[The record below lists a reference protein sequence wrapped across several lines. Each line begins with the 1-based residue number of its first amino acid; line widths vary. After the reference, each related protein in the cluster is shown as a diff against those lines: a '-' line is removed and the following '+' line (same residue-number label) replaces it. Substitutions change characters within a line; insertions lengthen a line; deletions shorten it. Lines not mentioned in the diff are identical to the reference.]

1 MEHARILNK
10 ILPKLYVVKFKKKLK
25 MFIFN
30 KLLKLIKEKKMKKQN
45 FLVLSIFIITILLSG
60 CIEDEDST
68 TTENDY
74 FISITPEE
82 QNVKICEEAAQ
93 QYYETHTYV
102 GNDVFDCDNMAI
114 DVWNILK
121 TKGINAEI
129 AVGNVDLDEYDIDDW
144 NHAWIMAEVAPNK
157 WLAIECTGG
166 YIVYKE
172 DNPRYYYAHFFK
184 NPKSLKDFNQLYRNY
199 QIQLIE
205 YNKAVYFYNALVEEY
220 NSGDYY
226 TKLYLQ
232 SGLEVAKLEMEE
244 KARNLETT
252 FVKLEA
258 ILEYG

>member
-1 MEHARILNK
+1 MTAEWMEHARILNK

-129 AVGNVDLDEYDIDDW
+129 AVGNVDLDEYDIDVLFLF
-144 NHAWIMAEVAPNK
+144 NSIMKLNEEFD
-157 WLAIECTGG
+157 LLIDGDQIEILEELTELIIVGSIALLT
-166 YIVYKE
+166 YIWY
-172 DNPRYYYAHFFK
+172 RLL
-184 NPKSLKDFNQLYRNY
+184 NPK
-199 QIQLIE
+199 
-205 YNKAVYFYNALVEEY
+205 EE
-220 NSGDYY
+220 SD
-226 TKLYLQ
+226 LD
-232 SGLEVAKLEMEE
+232 E
-244 KARNLETT
+244 K
-252 FVKLEA
+252 
-258 ILEYG
+258 

>member
-1 MEHARILNK
+1 ME
-10 ILPKLYVVKFKKKLK
+10 
-25 MFIFN
+25 
-30 KLLKLIKEKKMKKQN
+30 KEK
-45 FLVLSIFIITILLSG
+45 FLILSIFIITIQLSG
-60 CIEDEDST
+60 CIEDENST
-68 TTENDY
+68 TEDDY
-74 FISITPEE
+74 FVSITPEE

-121 TKGINAEI
+121 TKGINAVI
-129 AVGNVDLDEYDIDDW
+129 AVGNVDLDEYEITDW
-144 NHAWIMAEVAPNK
+144 NHAWIMAEVAPNN

-166 YIVYKE
+166 YIVYKK
-172 DNPRYYYAHFFK
+172 DNPRYYHAHFFN
-184 NPKSLKDFNQLYRNY
+184 NPKSLRDFNQLYKNY

-205 YNKAVYFYNALVEEY
+205 YDEAVYFYNSLVREY

-232 SGLEVAKLEMEE
+232 SGLEVAKLEVE
-244 KARNLETT
+244 KKGRSLETT
-252 FVKLEA
+252 FVKLET

>member
-129 AVGNVDLDEYDIDDW
+129 AVGNVDLDEYDIDVLFLF
-144 NHAWIMAEVAPNK
+144 NSIMKLNEEFD
-157 WLAIECTGG
+157 LLIDGDQIEILEELTELIIVGSIALLT
-166 YIVYKE
+166 YIWY
-172 DNPRYYYAHFFK
+172 RLL
-184 NPKSLKDFNQLYRNY
+184 NPK
-199 QIQLIE
+199 
-205 YNKAVYFYNALVEEY
+205 EE
-220 NSGDYY
+220 SD
-226 TKLYLQ
+226 LD
-232 SGLEVAKLEMEE
+232 E
-244 KARNLETT
+244 K
-252 FVKLEA
+252 
-258 ILEYG
+258 